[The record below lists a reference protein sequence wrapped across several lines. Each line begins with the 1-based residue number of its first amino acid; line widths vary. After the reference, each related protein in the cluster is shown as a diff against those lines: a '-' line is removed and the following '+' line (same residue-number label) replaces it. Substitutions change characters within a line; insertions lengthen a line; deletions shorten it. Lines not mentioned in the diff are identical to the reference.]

1 MNKTDRLALDIREW
15 IVAQP
20 AYQNYL
26 HSHQEVMKHK
36 ELVQM
41 EQELK
46 MLQQQIIEL
55 KKELEADVDETVRL
69 YKEKKAIFENHPLV
83 VNYLADQAEL
93 NALFQYIVANIE
105 ANLKE

>member
-15 IVAQP
+15 IIAQP

-26 HSHQEVMKHK
+26 RSHQEVMKHK

-55 KKELEADVDETVRL
+55 IEDLSGYGEEEAYENTV
-69 YKEKKAIFENHPLV
+69 KN
-83 VNYLADQAEL
+83 
-93 NALFQYIVANIE
+93 
-105 ANLKE
+105 